1 MRKIGTIFGITAVAS
16 VVLAPLPTAA
26 FGIHVGPFYFHF
38 PLVWHHRHHL
48 YMRTNPNEAR
58 TRRNEANA
66 PRTEP
71 TDRELRTEP
80 STEVLESCPAVA
92 PDVTNPPIDQIRK
105 TVHPT
110 ADQEAALH
118 DLSAASS
125 QASDVIKLSCPASV
139 PLTPVGR
146 LDAVEQRLNAT
157 VKAIQIVRSPLER
170 FYQALSD
177 EQKRQFNTI
186 SSSIDNA
193 GSATDMA
200 ALCSQQAGGFI
211 KLPVQRIEELVQP
224 TAQQQSALEDLKN
237 ATQNAGDQLRSACPT
252 AVPKSPVARLD
263 TVEAWLNAAA
273 DAIRAIRPS
282 LKSFYA
288 SLSDDQK
295 AKFNMMGPG
304 EN

>member
-1 MRKIGTIFGITAVAS
+1 MRKIGAIFGVTALAA
-16 VVLAPLPTAA
+16 VVFSPLPTAA
-26 FGIHVGPFYFHF
+26 FGIHLGPFYFHF
-38 PLVWHHRHHL
+38 PLVGHHRHHL
-48 YMRTNPNEAR
+48 YMQTNPNEAR
-58 TRRNEANA
+58 TRRNEVNA
-66 PRTEP
+66 AGTKQ
-71 TDRELRTEP
+71 TDREARTET
-80 STEVLESCPAVA
+80 STEVLESCPGVA
-92 PDVTNPPIDQIRK
+92 PDVTNLPIDQIRQ

-125 QASDVIKLSCPASV
+125 QASDVIKSSCPASV

-177 EQKRQFNTI
+177 EQKQQFNTI
-186 SSSIDNA
+186 NSSIENTD
-193 GSATDMA
+193 SAANMA
-200 ALCSQQAGGFI
+200 ALCSQQAGSFI
-211 KLPVQRIEELVQP
+211 ELPVQRIEQVVQP
-224 TAQQQSALEDLKN
+224 TAQQQSAFDDLKS
-237 ATQNAGDQLRSACPT
+237 ATQNAGNQLRSSCPT

-263 TVEAWLNAAA
+263 TVEARLIAVA
-273 DAIRAIRPS
+273 DAIRVIRPS
-282 LKSFYA
+282 LKNFYA

-295 AKFNMMGPG
+295 AKFNMMGPR

>member
-38 PLVWHHRHHL
+38 PLIWHHRHHL

-58 TRRNEANA
+58 TRRHEANA

-71 TDRELRTEP
+71 TDRELRTET
-80 STEVLESCPAVA
+80 STEVLESCPGIA
-92 PDVTNPPIDQIRK
+92 PDVTNPPIDQIRQ

-125 QASDVIKLSCPASV
+125 QASDAIKSSCPASV

-157 VKAIQIVRSPLER
+157 LKAIQIVRSPLQR

-186 SSSIDNA
+186 SSSIENA

-263 TVEAWLNAAA
+263 TVEARLNAAS